1 MDEMEAL
8 TPLSQARLWIVK
20 IGSSLVTAGGR
31 GVDYAALGAWAEQ
44 IAALK
49 RSGADV
55 VLVSSGAVAEG
66 LSRLGWDKRP
76 TALNQ
81 LQAAAAVGQMG
92 LAQAY
97 EQAFAPHGIT
107 TAQILLTHD
116 DLRHRTRYLNARST
130 LQTLLAHH
138 IVPVINENDT
148 VTTDEIKLGDND
160 TLGALVA
167 NLLDADV
174 LVILTDQQGLYDSD
188 PRHNPQ
194 ARFIGRIAA
203 DHPDLTAMAGGAG
216 TGVGTGGMFTKV
228 LAAKRAAQSGANT
241 VVASGHE
248 SDVLMRLRRDEAVGT
263 LFYGTVSRVN
273 ARKQWLLGQL
283 RVAGSVTVDAGAEK
297 ALLQQHGS
305 LLPVGCRAVSGSFA
319 RGEPIAVLNAQGQEI
334 ARGLSNYSR
343 SETEKILGIASRDIG
358 SQLGYAHED
367 ELIHRDNLALTN

>member
-1 MDEMEAL
+1 MEAL

-31 GVDYAALGAWAEQ
+31 GVDYAALGAWAKQ

-228 LAAKRAAQSGANT
+228 LAAKRAAQ
-241 VVASGHE
+241 
-248 SDVLMRLRRDEAVGT
+248 
-263 LFYGTVSRVN
+263 
-273 ARKQWLLGQL
+273 
-283 RVAGSVTVDAGAEK
+283 
-297 ALLQQHGS
+297 
-305 LLPVGCRAVSGSFA
+305 
-319 RGEPIAVLNAQGQEI
+319 
-334 ARGLSNYSR
+334 
-343 SETEKILGIASRDIG
+343 
-358 SQLGYAHED
+358 
-367 ELIHRDNLALTN
+367 